1 LFPLWLPLLLAAWS
15 ANLARPLSHR
25 LEPWLR
31 GKRRAASLA
40 AVLLVVIVLS
50 PLTIVVLTLAGDAKQ
65 LVTSVLESESAEAA
79 LQSVAASGGEAR
91 GLDAI
96 VAANPQGV
104 FNLIREGGASAF

>member
-1 LFPLWLPLLLAAWS
+1 
-15 ANLARPLSHR
+15 
-25 LEPWLR
+25 
-31 GKRRAASLA
+31 
-40 AVLLVVIVLS
+40 
-50 PLTIVVLTLAGDAKQ
+50 IVVLTLAGDAKQ

-104 FNLIREGGASAF
+104 FNLIREGGASAFGFASSLAGATIAIVIGLIVFVMGFYVFLVHGSAFGVW